1 MSKLQFEQDEI
12 ESGKNHLSLK
22 REVRTRTLLISEAQ
36 ANKTRSVRRGANR
49 VMCTW
54 RQRRR
59 SCRINYT
66 WKESKSHESSAY
78 ENHLWY
84 CTDQVQF
91 LKQTH
96 TILPCRKFSLSLR
109 VSARP
114 YGQYFLTL
122 RLKYSL
128 IQLYIMHSPHV
139 THQWTAR
146 NASLSERLNLA
157 LGKHF

>member
-1 MSKLQFEQDEI
+1 MSKSLQIEQDEI

-49 VMCTW
+49 VKCTW

-59 SCRINYT
+59 SCWINYT

-84 CTDQVQF
+84 CTDQVQC
-91 LKQTH
+91 LKLH
-96 TILPCRKFSLSLR
+96 TQYCLFASLVYLYAFQLDPKVSYFSLRLHRSWYSCTLCI
-109 VSARP
+109 P
-114 YGQYFLTL
+114 LTL
-122 RLKYSL
+122 RISQQRATQ
-128 IQLYIMHSPHV
+128 I
-139 THQWTAR
+139 
-146 NASLSERLNLA
+146 
-157 LGKHF
+157 